1 MARRETIEERQRVIF
16 EREDDG
22 TWTARPASARAPT
35 ARGGSIAQARK
46 RVREILRGDD
56 RLRRTRELDVVD
68 EIRLPS
74 PGIVAVERLAR
85 AREALD
91 GAEREAVTML
101 VRRLG
106 LGVREASQA
115 LGLTMRRVVHLAGEV
130 ADVEAEEKAARR
142 SRRARVVR

>member
-22 TWTARPASARAPT
+22 TWTARPASSRGPM

-46 RVREILRGDD
+46 RVRELLRGDD
-56 RLRRTRELDVVD
+56 RARRALDVVD
-68 EIRLPS
+68 EIHLPAS
-74 PGIVAVERLAR
+74 GIVAVERLAR

-91 GAEREAVTML
+91 SAEREAVTVL

-106 LGVREASQA
+106 LGVRETSQA

-130 ADVEAEEKAARR
+130 ADLEAEEKSARR
-142 SRRARVVR
+142 ARRARVVR